1 MEGERRS
8 SEGRF
13 LRSTE
18 LFSSWLLSP
27 ATPSVGTPSV
37 GTPSLGMAGAPSNGF
52 SSCVLGRGNV
62 ADMKANDMLILHAL
76 LLEAAL
82 SFLLPFSAE

>member
-27 ATPSVGTPSV
+27 ATPSVGM
-37 GTPSLGMAGAPSNGF
+37 PSLGMAGAPSNGF